1 MKRIAV
7 MNYKG
12 GTGKTTTAVNLA
24 AGLHQQGHKVLVIDS
39 DPQGSAGFYLGVR
52 PTRTLYDILVDQV
65 PLERCVETVL
75 PGFDLLGA
83 NEHLFPAELA
93 LSQKK
98 DGKEFY
104 LKRHLGHVSHYDYV
118 IIDCAPTMNLMN
130 QNVMIFAEEIYLT
143 VSMAYLSLVGV
154 KQLLKNKRLL
164 ASLLGDVADITRVI
178 PTMYR
183 EQDAKTEQVM
193 GSLNRV
199 FSGRV
204 MSPIREC
211 PGLSEAPGAKKSI
224 FDFDPGSL
232 GAEDYS
238 KLVKEVLKHGNK
250 I

>member
-1 MKRIAV
+1 MKRIAI

-24 AGLHQQGHKVLVIDS
+24 RGLHREGYRVLLIDS
-39 DPQGSAGFYLGVR
+39 DPQGSAGFYLGMTPR
-52 PTRTLYDILVDQV
+52 RTLYDILVDGV
-65 PLERCVETVL
+65 PLERCVQQFMQ
-75 PGFDLLGA
+75 GFDFIGS

-104 LKRHLGHVSHYDYV
+104 LKRKLGHINNYDYL

-130 QNVMIFAEEIYLT
+130 QNVMVFAEEIYLT

-154 KQLLKNKRLL
+154 KQLMKNKRMLE
-164 ASLLGDVADITRVI
+164 SMLGRVAKISRVI

-183 EQDAKTEQVM
+183 QNDQKTEQVM
-193 GSLNRV
+193 SSLNRV
-199 FSGRV
+199 FSGRLCC
-204 MSPIREC
+204 PIREC
-211 PGLSEAPGAKKSI
+211 QSISASSGARQTI
-224 FDFDPGSL
+224 YDYDPGSH
-232 GAEDYS
+232 GATDYS
-238 KLVKEVLKHGNK
+238 KLVKEVISHGNK